1 MGKSSGG
8 IRGGM
13 RPKKNNNYGDFSN
26 FYKNYTEEDLEKEK
40 LRLKRDL
47 ENGYDDLKKK
57 DIELSSK
64 NLTDLQIKNRREP
77 IINYIKSLKNQL
89 NYLKN
94 NDFKSIENKVYPNLK
109 VGTGVNGNEETWRI
123 TTSISGVIGIY
134 PKKFYSKQ
142 KAVLEF
148 KKRIDVLKQNNNL

>member
-1 MGKSSGG
+1 M
-8 IRGGM
+8 
-13 RPKKNNNYGDFSN
+13 
-26 FYKNYTEEDLEKEK
+26 
-40 LRLKRDL
+40 
-47 ENGYDDLKKK
+47 
-57 DIELSSK
+57 
-64 NLTDLQIKNRREP
+64 
-77 IINYIKSLKNQL
+77 
-89 NYLKN
+89 
-94 NDFKSIENKVYPNLK
+94 YPNLK